1 MKLLAPCAALLLAA
15 PLHAQNV
22 WTVAAD
28 GSGDFTDLQA
38 AVDFAADG
46 DVLNILAGSYGPI
59 DIVGKGLTLQSSG
72 FANITAFGF
81 FFPEDNA
88 IAVSGLSSDQTVY
101 VRGLALDQLG
111 YYAGYTVLLSDNQG
125 AVVFEDCPIT
135 GSGRPF
141 EARTSQSVTLAN
153 CQVTA
158 PISHV
163 EVVSG
168 IFLGSLSYN
177 GVGSLNSNLYLYDCQ
192 VSGGNGLGAGQQIF
206 GPTTDAVEAGNG
218 INVNASTLFAHG
230 CTFVG
235 GFGPNNS
242 EAVCGDGP
250 DGGSGVVVSASS
262 QVTLL
267 DCQTVAGTGGLGS
280 CGGLSGVDGL
290 TIDDAPG
297 SSLIE
302 LSGNARRGSLQ
313 AVALEGG
320 TFSATLS
327 GVAGDQVFAAFS
339 AGVESPLELPGG
351 ELFVH
356 LAGAFEILPV
366 GVLPVN
372 GLLELEFFA
381 PPLAGAAGAQF
392 ATQFLFFDGTFHEG
406 GPTQMLVVPS
416 S

>member
-22 WTVAAD
+22 WTVATD

-46 DVLNILAGSYGPI
+46 DVLHILAGSYSPI

-72 FANITAFGF
+72 PVNITAFGIF
-81 FFPEDNA
+81 LPEDNA

-111 YYAGYTVLLSDNQG
+111 YYAGYTVLLDENQG

-141 EARTSQSVTLAN
+141 EARNCQSVTLAN

-163 EVVSG
+163 EIVSG

-177 GVGSLNSNLYLYDCQ
+177 GVGTLNSNLFLYDCQ

-206 GPTTDAVEAGNG
+206 GSEFSAVDSGNG
-218 INVNASTLFAHG
+218 VSLNASTLFAHG

-235 GFGPNNS
+235 GFGPDNAS
-242 EAVCGDGP
+242 AVCSDGA
-250 DGGSGVVVSASS
+250 DGGSGLAVSASS
-262 QVTLL
+262 QATLL
-267 DCQTVAGTGGLGS
+267 DCSTVAGTGGLGS
-280 CGGLSGVDGL
+280 CEGVDGQDGL
-290 TIDDAPG
+290 GIDAAPG
-297 SSLIE
+297 SALIE
-302 LSGNARRGSLQ
+302 LGGEARRGSLQ
-313 AVALEGG
+313 SVALDGG
-320 TFSATLS
+320 TFSAALS

-339 AGVESPLELPGG
+339 GGVKPPLELPGG
-351 ELFVH
+351 ELYVH

-381 PPLAGAAGAQF
+381 PPLSGSAGAQF
-392 ATQFLFFDGTFHEG
+392 ATQFLFFDGAFHEG
-406 GPTQMLVVPS
+406 GPTQMLVVPGS
-416 S
+416 